1 MIEDPKIKEI
11 FIYTDGSCH
20 TQKRVGAWAAI
31 LIIDKNEIILQG
43 NEIETT
49 HNRMELL
56 GVIKAI
62 EYIIK
67 NHQKSSNIQLITDS
81 QYVIG
86 IPERAQKL
94 SANDFIT
101 KKGNALHN
109 ADLIK
114 TLMKLL
120 IELPVSFNKIKAHQK
135 EGDAINFNIVADK
148 ISRSI
153 VRDLVKNME

>member
-1 MIEDPKIKEI
+1 MIEKSTTNEI

-31 LIIDKNEIILQG
+31 LLIDKNEIILQG
-43 NEIETT
+43 NEMDTT

-62 EYIIK
+62 EYIIE
-67 NHQKSSNIQLITDS
+67 NHQKSASIQLITDS
-81 QYVIG
+81 QYVMD
-86 IPERAQKL
+86 IPERAEKL

-101 KKGNALHN
+101 KKGNTLHN

-114 TLMKLL
+114 ILMKLL
-120 IELPVSFNKIKAHQK
+120 IEKPISFYKIKAHQK
-135 EGDAINFNIVADK
+135 EGDTINYNNVVDK

-153 VRDLVKNME
+153 VRDMVKNR